1 MIQRLNLSNLVDV
14 KEFIKNTK
22 DYYSE
27 LYITYKK
34 ERLFLNNEYILEK
47 ILKHQEIYGVF
58 EKELTGILLIYREK
72 SYRPYVKILAKDR
85 DSQSK
90 LIKFLMWNFSEKDLY
105 LKLKKENPLSKYI
118 QKFGFIFLGD
128 RGQEILLYRK
138 GIKKINIFKPKDEQE

>member
-118 QKFGFIFLGD
+118 QKFGFTFLGD
-128 RGQEILLYRK
+128 RGTEILLYRK

>member
-1 MIQRLNLSNLVDV
+1 MIQRLNISNQVDV

-47 ILKHQEIYGVF
+47 ILKHQEIYGIF
-58 EKELTGILLIYREK
+58 ETELTGILLIFREK
-72 SYRPYVKILAKDR
+72 GFRPYVKFLTKDR

-128 RGQEILLYRK
+128 RGTEILLYRK

>member
-1 MIQRLNLSNLVDV
+1 MIQRLNISNQVDV

-118 QKFGFIFLGD
+118 QKFGFVFLGD
-128 RGQEILLYRK
+128 RGTEILLYRK

>member
-1 MIQRLNLSNLVDV
+1 MIQRLNISNQVDV

-118 QKFGFIFLGD
+118 LKFGFVFLGD
-128 RGQEILLYRK
+128 RGTEILLYRK